1 MIEWLVGFAVLF
13 FLGAVFYK
21 QSIQEF
27 RLNQIEWDQR
37 HQIDTL
43 FDERVPLVVRGI
55 PASPVW
61 TQEDIMVRDF
71 YGQERVPG
79 DKRTVRD
86 IVMSPESAGVSW
98 SAAYGRH
105 LFGTSGLELWFD
117 KTWAPVVAGQRG
129 WLAKLLPAAGECYY
143 GERGLYKVTANWQL
157 IMPTEGAIVVSI
169 LTSRYEKYLP
179 AKWQGMYVSK
189 MTKKTAPFVDELK
202 YVDIIVRPGTGLWV
216 PAHWFISWA
225 AKDDGLQPLVCIVN
239 LHNPISYLMSKR
251 T

>member
-79 DKRTVRD
+79 DKRTIRD
-86 IVMSPESAGVSW
+86 IVMAPEA
-98 SAAYGRH
+98 
-105 LFGTSGLELWFD
+105 SGIAW
-117 KTWAPVVAGQRG
+117 
-129 WLAKLLPAAGECYY
+129 
-143 GERGLYKVTANWQL
+143 
-157 IMPTEGAIVVSI
+157 
-169 LTSRYEKYLP
+169 
-179 AKWQGMYVSK
+179 
-189 MTKKTAPFVDELK
+189 
-202 YVDIIVRPGTGLWV
+202 
-216 PAHWFISWA
+216 
-225 AKDDGLQPLVCIVN
+225 
-239 LHNPISYLMSKR
+239 
-251 T
+251 